1 MNVIPMRAEEQ
12 PQSDT
17 SQIMELTLKACDIA
31 QSAVAHVADGL
42 ASRSPHAFAA
52 ANDCERELDRIDHD
66 VDDRVTMAIS
76 GVSPAQARELL
87 ACLKC
92 TTDLERIGDLISGFG
107 TRAQV
112 IGSRVEMEDIRDLI
126 HMASALEKMLADIR
140 GALAGREL
148 DRAISVLRAD
158 AELDRLRNL
167 LHIRHVENREGL
179 AGPEG
184 VQVLFMAQALERA
197 GDHVKNMAEEVCHLV
212 SGRSVRHVMQAGS
225 KSDEQMFIDWLRQ
238 KQAKA

>member
-1 MNVIPMRAEEQ
+1 MNVIAMRSEEQ
-12 PQSDT
+12 AHIDS
-17 SQIMELTLKACDIA
+17 SQIMELTLKACDVA
-31 QSAVAHVADGL
+31 KSAVSQVADGL
-42 ASRSPHAFAA
+42 GSRSPQAFAA
-52 ANDCERELDRIDHD
+52 AHECERELDRIDHD

-76 GVSPAQARELL
+76 GVSPAHARELL

-92 TTDLERIGDLISGFG
+92 TTDLERIGDLISGLG
-107 TRAQV
+107 TRAEV
-112 IGSRVEMEDIRDLI
+112 IGNRVDMEDIHDLI

-140 GALAGREL
+140 VALAGREL
-148 DRAISVLRAD
+148 DRAIGVLRAD

-167 LHIRHVENREGL
+167 VYIRHVENLEGL

-184 VQVLFMAQALERA
+184 VQVLFMAQALERS

-212 SGRSVRHVMQAGS
+212 SGRSVRHVMQSGS
-225 KSDEQMFIDWLRQ
+225 KSDEQMFIEWLRQ